1 MNEQEAFVEANTML
15 TRVVNQAPTEQ
26 LDQVIPDELSWRPGI
41 TLRETLNLATYEN
54 ESVPAMLAG
63 ANDLVSNDQYAG
75 DLLGDDVPGNYNR
88 QAEIANQAAS
98 ELDDPER
105 IVHMSYADAPARDY
119 LRDISINRSLAAFD
133 MATFIGAPIE
143 MSDELAQGLW
153 DAMQPMTELLR
164 EIGVFRPEIAVA
176 NDAPIQAKLM
186 GLTGRNPST

>member
-75 DLLGDDVPGNYNR
+75 DLRGDDVPGNYNR

-153 DAMQPMTELLR
+153 DAMQSMTELLR